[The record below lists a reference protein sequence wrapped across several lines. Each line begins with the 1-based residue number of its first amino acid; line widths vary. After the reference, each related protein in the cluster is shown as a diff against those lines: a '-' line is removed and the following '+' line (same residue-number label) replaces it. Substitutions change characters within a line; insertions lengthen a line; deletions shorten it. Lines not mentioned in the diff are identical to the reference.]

1 MQGSRL
7 FGTFVVLAYICGMT
21 DTPFLQTLAVTKTYP
36 GERLAGVKR
45 ISLTIQPQRITAII
59 GESGSGKSTLLKLLF
74 GLLSP
79 DEGRVQFKGERIWGP
94 EEKLIPGHDAMK
106 MVTQDTDGLNVYAKV
121 WDNIAV
127 LLPNTDVANKEE
139 RTTQVLKQLNI
150 LHLADK
156 QAFFLSGG
164 EKQRVAIA
172 RALATRP
179 EVLLLDEPFNQV
191 DTSFREGLQQDI
203 RQVVHDT
210 GLTVIMVSHDPA
222 EVLSM
227 ADELIVL
234 KDGEIVEAG
243 KPKTLYQNP
252 QSLYTAKLLTNCNV
266 LSADDAAHFGI
277 NAKAEHVVIYPEWAA
292 PTSSWTRKDFTVKQV
307 LFKGSYEDLLVE
319 KDHIT
324 LRLLNDTPGKY
335 QIGDKVHI
343 KINRFLEF

>member
-1 MQGSRL
+1 MAS
-7 FGTFVVLAYICGMT
+7 
-21 DTPFLQTLAVTKTYP
+21 TPFLQAIAITKTYP
-36 GERLAGVKR
+36 GERIAGLKKT
-45 ISLTIQPQRITAII
+45 SLSIQPQKITAII
-59 GESGSGKSTLLKLLF
+59 GESGSGKSTLLKLLY

-79 DEGRVQFKGERIWGP
+79 DEGEMQFKGERIWGP

-127 LLPNTDVANKEE
+127 LMPNTDVAAKEE
-139 RTTQVLKQLNI
+139 RTNQVLKQLNI

-164 EKQRVAIA
+164 EKQRVSIA
-172 RALATRP
+172 RALITRP

-203 RQVVHDT
+203 RQIVHDT

-234 KDGEIVEAG
+234 KDGEIIEAG
-243 KPKTLYQNP
+243 HPKTLYQNP
-252 QSLYTAKLLTNCNV
+252 QNLYTARLLTNCNI
-266 LSADDAAHFGI
+266 LSHQDAAYCGI
-277 NAKAEHVVIYPEWAA
+277 STKADNIVIYPEWAT
-292 PTSSWTRKDFTVKQV
+292 PTGSWTRKDWAVKQV

-319 KDHIT
+319 KKHIT
-324 LRLLNDTPGKY
+324 LRLLNDQPGKY
-335 QIGDKVHI
+335 QVGDKVHI
-343 KINRFLEF
+343 KIGKYLEF

>member
-1 MQGSRL
+1 
-7 FGTFVVLAYICGMT
+7 MT
-21 DTPFLQTLAVTKTYP
+21 DIPFLQAIAITKTYP

-45 ISLTIQPQRITAII
+45 TSLTIKQQKITAII
-59 GESGSGKSTLLKLLF
+59 GESGSGKSTLLRLLY

-127 LLPNTDVANKEE
+127 LMPNTNIGAKEE
-139 RTTQVLKQLNI
+139 RTQQVMKQLNI

-172 RALATRP
+172 RALITRP

-203 RQVVHDT
+203 RQVVQET

-234 KDGEIVEAG
+234 KDGEIIEAG
-243 KPKTLYQNP
+243 HPKKLYQNP
-252 QSLYTAKLLTNCNV
+252 QSLYTARLLTNCNV
-266 LSADDAAHFGI
+266 LSRDDAAQCGI
-277 NAKAEHVVIYPEWAA
+277 YTKAENVVIYPEWAL
-292 PTSSWTRKDFTVKQV
+292 PTSSWTRKEWAVKQV
-307 LFKGSYEDLLVE
+307 LFKGSYEDLLLE

-324 LRLLNDTPGKY
+324 LRLLNDQPGKY
-335 QIGDKVHI
+335 NEGDKVHI
-343 KINRFLEF
+343 KINKYLEF

>member
-1 MQGSRL
+1 M
-7 FGTFVVLAYICGMT
+7 M
-21 DTPFLQTLAVTKTYP
+21 DTPFLQALAITKTYP
-36 GERLAGVKR
+36 GERVAGVKR
-45 ISLTIQPQRITAII
+45 ISLTIKPQKITAII
-59 GESGSGKSTLLKLLF
+59 GESGSGKSTLLRLLY

-94 EEKLIPGHDAMK
+94 EEKPIPGHDAMK
-106 MVTQDTDGLNVYAKV
+106 MVTQDTEGLNVYAKV

-127 LLPNTDVANKEE
+127 LMPNTDVNAKEE

-172 RALATRP
+172 RALITRP

-203 RQVVHDT
+203 RQVVQET

-234 KDGEIVEAG
+234 KEGEIIESG
-243 KPKTLYQNP
+243 HPKTLYQNP
-252 QSLYTAKLLTNCNV
+252 QNLYTAKLLTNCNV
-266 LSADDAAHFGI
+266 LSNEDARHCGI
-277 NAKAEHVVIYPEWAA
+277 NSSADNIVIYPEWAA
-292 PTSSWTRKDFTVKQV
+292 PTNSWTRKDFTVKQV
-307 LFKGSYEDLLVE
+307 LFKGSYEDLLIE
-319 KDHIT
+319 KGHIT
-324 LRLLNDTPGKY
+324 LRLLNDQPGKY
-335 QIGDKVHI
+335 HIGDKVHI
-343 KINRFLEF
+343 KINKYLEF

>member
-1 MQGSRL
+1 
-7 FGTFVVLAYICGMT
+7 MT
-21 DTPFLQTLAVTKTYP
+21 TTPFLQALAITKTYP
-36 GERLAGVKR
+36 GERVAGVKR
-45 ISLTIQPQRITAII
+45 ISLSIQPKKITAII
-59 GESGSGKSTLLKLLF
+59 GESGSGKSTLLRLLY

-79 DEGRVQFKGERIWGP
+79 DEGEVQFKGERIWGP

-127 LLPNTDVANKEE
+127 LMPNTDVAAKEE
-139 RTTQVLKQLNI
+139 RTNQVLKQLNI

-172 RALATRP
+172 RALITRP
-179 EVLLLDEPFNQV
+179 EVMLLDEPFNQV

-203 RQVVHDT
+203 RQVVQET

-234 KDGEIVEAG
+234 KDGEIIEAG

-252 QSLYTAKLLTNCNV
+252 QTLYTAKLLTNCTV
-266 LSADDAAHFGI
+266 LSNEDARHCGISSKADNI
-277 NAKAEHVVIYPEWAA
+277 VIYPEWAA
-292 PTSSWTRKDFTVKQV
+292 PTNSWTRKDWTVKQV
-307 LFKGSYEDLLVE
+307 LFKGSYEDLLIE
-319 KDHIT
+319 KGHIT
-324 LRLLNDTPGKY
+324 LRLLNDAPGKY
-335 QIGDKVHI
+335 HIGDKVHI
-343 KINRFLEF
+343 KINRYLEF

>member
-1 MQGSRL
+1 
-7 FGTFVVLAYICGMT
+7 MT
-21 DTPFLQTLAVTKTYP
+21 DIPFLQTLAVTKTYP

-45 ISLTIQPQRITAII
+45 ISLTIKPQQITAII

-79 DEGRVQFKGERIWGP
+79 DDGRVQFKGERIWGP

-127 LLPNTDVANKEE
+127 LLPNTDVASKEE
-139 RTTQVLKQLNI
+139 RTTEVLKQLNI

-234 KDGEIVEAG
+234 KDGEIIEAG
-243 KPKTLYQNP
+243 RPKTLYQNP
-252 QSLYTAKLLTNCNV
+252 QNLYTARLLTNCNV
-266 LSADDAAHFGI
+266 LSAEDAAHCGI
-277 NAKAEHVVIYPEWAA
+277 NSRSENVVIYPEWAA
-292 PTSSWTRKDFTVKQV
+292 PTNSWTRKDFTVKQV

-335 QIGDKVHI
+335 HIGDKVHV
-343 KINRFLEF
+343 KINRYLDF

>member
-1 MQGSRL
+1 
-7 FGTFVVLAYICGMT
+7 MT
-21 DTPFLQTLAVTKTYP
+21 DTPFLQAIAITKTYP
-36 GERLAGVKR
+36 GERVAGVKR
-45 ISLTIQPQRITAII
+45 TSLTIQPQKITAII
-59 GESGSGKSTLLKLLF
+59 GESGSGKSTLLRLLY

-94 EEKLIPGHDAMK
+94 EEKLIPGHEAMK

-127 LLPNTDVANKEE
+127 LMPNTDVGAKEE
-139 RTTQVLKQLNI
+139 RTNQVLKQLNI
-150 LHLADK
+150 LHLANK

-172 RALATRP
+172 RALITRP

-203 RQVVHDT
+203 RQVVQET

-234 KDGEIVEAG
+234 KEGEIIESG
-243 KPKTLYQNP
+243 HPKELYQNP
-252 QSLYTAKLLTNCNV
+252 QNLYTAKLLTNCNV
-266 LSADDAAHFGI
+266 LSNEDAQHCGISTKADNI
-277 NAKAEHVVIYPEWAA
+277 VIYPEWVT
-292 PTSSWTRKDFTVKQV
+292 PTSSWTRKDWTVKQV
-307 LFKGSYEDLLVE
+307 LFKGSYEDLLIE
-319 KDHIT
+319 KDNIN
-324 LRLLNDTPGKY
+324 LRLLNDQPGKY
-335 QIGDKVHI
+335 QAGDKVHI
-343 KINRFLEF
+343 KVSKYLEF

>member
-1 MQGSRL
+1 M
-7 FGTFVVLAYICGMT
+7 M
-21 DTPFLQTLAVTKTYP
+21 DTPFLQALAITKTYP
-36 GERLAGVKR
+36 GERVAGVKR
-45 ISLTIQPQRITAII
+45 ISLTIKPQKITAII
-59 GESGSGKSTLLKLLF
+59 GESGSGKSTLLRLLY

-106 MVTQDTDGLNVYAKV
+106 MVTQDTEGLNVYAKV

-127 LLPNTDVANKEE
+127 LMPNTDVNAKEE

-172 RALATRP
+172 RALITRP

-203 RQVVHDT
+203 RQVVQET

-234 KDGEIVEAG
+234 KEGEIIESG
-243 KPKTLYQNP
+243 HPKTLYQNP
-252 QSLYTAKLLTNCNV
+252 QNLYTAKLLTNCNV
-266 LSADDAAHFGI
+266 LSNEDARHCGI
-277 NAKAEHVVIYPEWAA
+277 NSSADNIVIYPEWAA
-292 PTSSWTRKDFTVKQV
+292 PTNSWTRKDFTVKQV
-307 LFKGSYEDLLVE
+307 LFKGSYEDLLIE
-319 KDHIT
+319 KGHIT
-324 LRLLNDTPGKY
+324 LRLLNDQPGKY
-335 QIGDKVHI
+335 HIGDKVHI
-343 KINRFLEF
+343 KINKYLEF